1 MIRLSNPNSRFQFWK
16 RKKAI
21 GNICLALIF
30 VFFIY
35 YANFVRHS
43 DTQFAAATQATGQL
57 SAGKLQKIA
66 VVTTARMAEDFHY
79 TKRPLNNEFSEL
91 ILHQYLHALDPQ
103 KIYLLESDI
112 NQFESN
118 RYYFDNFLNEG
129 NLDEV
134 FLIFKRFQERIQERT
149 DYAKS
154 LLDYPFDFEIVDE
167 LQIDRS
173 TVDWLNN
180 QEEYDS
186 LWRKLVKDD
195 ILTLKLNDN
204 DSKTIQETLNSRYE
218 RLQQSVSLY
227 NSDDVIEIFLNSY
240 LQELDPHSEYFSPHS
255 TDNLEISISQQFE
268 GIGAML
274 KSENEQITVQS
285 VITGGPASRGN
296 KLHAGD
302 RIVAVRSRANQ
313 NYQEII
319 GWRLEDVVDLIRGPK
334 GTTVFLKIIPKDAMS
349 GTAPKEI
356 AITREQVKL
365 EEQMAKKSTV
375 ELEIDGR
382 ILQLGVISLPAFYSE
397 LFRQDEGEAEFP
409 RSSARDVLKLL
420 QELNEQHV
428 DGIVMDLRGNGGGAL
443 HEAVSLTSLFLKSGP
458 IVQVEKSQGDL
469 EIKSDSDNVV
479 VYGGPLVVLVD
490 RRSASA
496 SEIFASAIQ
505 DYRRGI
511 VVGETTYG
519 KGMLQTIWPLSRIL
533 NIDVSGTLK
542 LSTAQF
548 YRVNGSS
555 TQHLGVVPDVLF
567 ATNEFV
573 ANTGERALKN
583 ALPSGVINPAGSV
596 VRWRN
601 ANFIENRIP
610 EIRRLNKERSRFNPA
625 VEYIVARERL
635 NLDRIDQ
642 KVVYLNEDQRRK
654 SLDSDREAQL
664 NNLNQLRSS
673 LGLSPATDLTEDA
686 FPSQRVGDV
695 FLDQALSVLADLITI
710 KLSDMQQAQT
720 IQ

>member
-1 MIRLSNPNSRFQFWK
+1 M
-16 RKKAI
+16 
-21 GNICLALIF
+21 
-30 VFFIY
+30 
-35 YANFVRHS
+35 
-43 DTQFAAATQATGQL
+43 
-57 SAGKLQKIA
+57 
-66 VVTTARMAEDFHY
+66 
-79 TKRPLNNEFSEL
+79 
-91 ILHQYLHALDPQ
+91 
-103 KIYLLESDI
+103 
-112 NQFESN
+112 
-118 RYYFDNFLNEG
+118 
-129 NLDEV
+129 
-134 FLIFKRFQERIQERT
+134 
-149 DYAKS
+149 
-154 LLDYPFDFEIVDE
+154 
-167 LQIDRS
+167 
-173 TVDWLNN
+173 
-180 QEEYDS
+180 
-186 LWRKLVKDD
+186 
-195 ILTLKLNDN
+195 
-204 DSKTIQETLNSRYE
+204 
-218 RLQQSVSLY
+218 
-227 NSDDVIEIFLNSY
+227 
-240 LQELDPHSEYFSPHS
+240 
-255 TDNLEISISQQFE
+255 
-268 GIGAML
+268 
-274 KSENEQITVQS
+274 
-285 VITGGPASRGN
+285 
-296 KLHAGD
+296 
-302 RIVAVRSRANQ
+302 
-313 NYQEII
+313 
-319 GWRLEDVVDLIRGPK
+319 
-334 GTTVFLKIIPKDAMS
+334 
-349 GTAPKEI
+349 
-356 AITREQVKL
+356 
-365 EEQMAKKSTV
+365 
-375 ELEIDGR
+375 
-382 ILQLGVISLPAFYSE
+382 
-397 LFRQDEGEAEFP
+397 
-409 RSSARDVLKLL
+409 
-420 QELNEQHV
+420 
-428 DGIVMDLRGNGGGAL
+428 
-443 HEAVSLTSLFLKSGP
+443 
-458 IVQVEKSQGDL
+458 
-469 EIKSDSDNVV
+469 
-479 VYGGPLVVLVD
+479 LVD

-533 NIDVSGTLK
+533 NMDVSGTLK

-673 LGLSPATDLTEDA
+673 LGLAPATDLTEDA

-710 KLSDMQQAQT
+710 DLSDMQQAQN